1 MLRARHLIFF
11 LFPSTSLWCAPLV
24 SRSLLLSI
32 SSRFALASSDISFF
46 FFLLFL
52 FSLSRFFLR
61 AAILLFSFPP
71 VHSRSTILVP
81 RLHFRIRGFPNS
93 FYSPTFQCL
102 SFHPKSPSHLFSS
115 PYWPLIFFQIFHSPS
130 FKFNSFSFRP
140 FSIIIV
146 HPHSDQ

>member
-1 MLRARHLIFF
+1 MLRVRHFF
-11 LFPSTSLWCAPLV
+11 SPSTSLWCAPLV

-32 SSRFALASSDISFF
+32 SSRFTLGSSDISFF
-46 FFLLFL
+46 FFF
-52 FSLSRFFLR
+52 FVPSPVFFLR

-71 VHSRSTILVP
+71 VLLRSTILVP

-115 PYWPLIFFQIFHSPS
+115 PYWPLIFIQIFHSTP

-140 FSIIIV
+140 FSINIV